1 MKTLFMILF
10 LFIETVMLAGPQT
23 LVRKNKLGNFLPG
36 LSTSWKSINDKTIEM
51 TMSPGVN
58 ADNVVSVLQK
68 WFKRSVVEK
77 KGDKK
82 IVITTQYSLEQVL
95 NRLSIISILPQKE
108 EKVVETDVMDLMEE
122 PGQKTSKVSLIE
134 DEKVKEKG
142 YFSGKVIEAKDSFP
156 SVRLKIRITNVAEGE
171 QNLKEGDIIDAEPYL
186 KIQDGNPDTS
196 DEDTADNMGALFLQ
210 KNDRVDGVIKEKDDA
225 NSYKLLKVQGK

>member
-10 LFIETVMLAGPQT
+10 LFIATVMLAGPQT

-156 SVRLKIRITNVAEGE
+156 SVKLKIRITNVAEGE

-210 KNDRVDGVIKEKDDA
+210 KNDRVDGVIKEKNDA

>member
-10 LFIETVMLAGPQT
+10 LFIATVMLAGPQT

-156 SVRLKIRITNVAEGE
+156 SVKLKIRITNVAEGE

>member
-10 LFIETVMLAGPQT
+10 LFVATIMLATPQT

-156 SVRLKIRITNVAEGE
+156 SVKLKIRITSVAEGE
-171 QNLKEGDIIDAEPYL
+171 QTLKEGDIIDAEPYL

-210 KNDRVDGVIKEKDDA
+210 KNDRVDGVIKEKDDT